1 MKNLLK
7 KKGYG
12 AGLIA
17 VFAISALLGP
27 AAAYAKAESAEVKSE
42 CIACHTDINRIIRL
56 TSEIEQIRPQ
66 SGKSTEAS
74 GEG

>member
-1 MKNLLK
+1 VKNLLK
-7 KKGYG
+7 KKSYG

-17 VFAISALLGP
+17 VFAILASLGP
-27 AAAYAKAESAEVKSE
+27 VAAYAKAENAKVKSE
-42 CIACHTDINRIIRL
+42 CIVCHTDVNRIISL

-66 SGKSTEAS
+66 SGESTEAS